1 MKMNNYDDLE
11 RVIGYTFKD
20 KQLLSQ
26 ALTHSS
32 YANESGDESYERL
45 EFLGDA
51 VLELVVSEY
60 VYKFNEL
67 DAGMLTKLRAA
78 LVSTDNLNKIST
90 MLSIMQFVKKSRSL
104 GVFSKKN
111 SADIIESIIGAI
123 YLDGG
128 LDSARQFIQKFI
140 IIGDDSIR
148 FVLSSC
154 IDYKTK
160 FQEDMQKVGKKF
172 EYRVISS
179 SGMDHEK
186 TFECGLYIDEELV
199 TRAKGSSI
207 RQAEEMCAKVYY
219 DNN

>member
-32 YANESGDESYERL
+32 YANECGGESYERL

-51 VLELVVSEY
+51 VLELVVSDY
-60 VYKFNEL
+60 VYKFHEL
-67 DAGMLTKLRAA
+67 NAGMLTKLRAA

-104 GVFSKKN
+104 GTFSKKN
-111 SADIIESIIGAI
+111 SADIIESVIGAI
-123 YLDGG
+123 YIDGG
-128 LDSARQFIQKFI
+128 GDQARKFIQKFI
-140 IIGDDSIR
+140 IIDDDNIR
-148 FVLSSC
+148 SVLSSC

-160 FQEDMQKVGKKF
+160 LQEDMQKVGKKF

-186 TFECGLYIDEELV
+186 IFECGLYIDEELV
-199 TRAKGSSI
+199 AQAKGSSI
-207 RQAEEMCAKVYY
+207 RQAEEMCAKFYY